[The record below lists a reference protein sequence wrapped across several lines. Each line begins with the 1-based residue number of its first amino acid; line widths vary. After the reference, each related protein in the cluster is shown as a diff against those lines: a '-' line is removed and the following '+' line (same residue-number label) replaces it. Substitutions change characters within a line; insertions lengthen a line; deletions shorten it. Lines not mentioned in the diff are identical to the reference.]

1 MCVTKHRC
9 SRSRSGTPSL
19 SPRHSPRWVLKSR
32 ISSGET
38 AQACTARYQGGPWH
52 RVYAWIPRGL
62 RCGPWSG
69 QEPTFGTW
77 TRMGVFCDVICY
89 TSVKDAESWAVYVG
103 DVRQHLDRPP
113 TGPGGSGRAWHA
125 TTPPWER
132 VEPAP
137 AERLCQRRRSP
148 SLCDVFVRLS
158 KRNARVL
165 KPLVWRGTIY
175 K

>member
-1 MCVTKHRC
+1 MHYDLRPCV
-9 SRSRSGTPSL
+9 
-19 SPRHSPRWVLKSR
+19 RHEMMMLAPQKRNTIMSAAAQPMWGSESR

-52 RVYAWIPRGL
+52 HIYAWIPRGL

-89 TSVKDAESWAVYVG
+89 TSVKDAASWAVYVG

-113 TGPGGSGRAWHA
+113 TGPGGSSRAWHA
-125 TTPPWER
+125 TTPPWGR
-132 VEPAP
+132 V
-137 AERLCQRRRSP
+137 RRI
-148 SLCDVFVRLS
+148 FVRAQLEW
-158 KRNARVL
+158 RL
-165 KPLVWRGTIY
+165 KSEVFG
-175 K
+175 